1 MFLLH
6 NYQIFSIT
14 LSFEKNYLI
23 FDIEI
28 NIKLCDI
35 HLICIRNSTQNA
47 IINCTI
53 TFILIS

>member
-35 HLICIRNSTQNA
+35 HLICIRNNTQ
-47 IINCTI
+47 
-53 TFILIS
+53 

>member
-14 LSFEKNYLI
+14 LSFKKNYLI

-28 NIKLCDI
+28 NIKLLYTFDI
-35 HLICIRNSTQNA
+35 HLICIRNNTQ
-47 IINCTI
+47 
-53 TFILIS
+53 